1 MKYAKDCPTP
11 HRHGSRTKLR
21 LFPSRLVWFWA
32 RVSLIDIGQFN
43 DAFVSGLLNGSGTAS
58 DLGAIV
64 PTGWRDMQGLQVA
77 WLCAIPL
84 APQSMSKRLKRDH
97 AMPRFTGRL
106 GELDVIVGQDV

>member
-1 MKYAKDCPTP
+1 MTITHSPQTGEFSTSTFGEITTST
-11 HRHGSRTKLR
+11 H
-21 LFPSRLVWFWA
+21 
-32 RVSLIDIGQFN
+32 
-43 DAFVSGLLNGSGTAS
+43 SGTAS